1 MKAKK
6 KLDFLMAIAE
16 MAFNNGADLT
26 VELKDYQR
34 SSNVVRGA
42 ISESESTDVGIVLH
56 ANHHDI
62 DEEGD
67 DE

>member
-16 MAFNNGADLT
+16 MAFNNGGDIT
-26 VELKDYQR
+26 VELEDYH
-34 SSNVVRGA
+34 SSASRFPA
-42 ISESESTDVGIVLH
+42 TSDEISNCGIVLRAYH
-56 ANHHDI
+56 SD
-62 DEEGD
+62 DTKEGD

>member
-26 VELKDYQR
+26 VELQDCHYN
-34 SSNVVRGA
+34 SNTFGKVSC
-42 ISESESTDVGIVLH
+42 SETVDSGIVLRAFH
-56 ANHHDI
+56 PDSNK
-62 DEEGD
+62 EGD